1 MEYPGKIHYSCIDFA
16 KYDLIK
22 IQIQYEKQT
31 RSIIMNLRFFS
42 EIMLWGHRSN
52 FLQYEYIFESL
63 QKLKWRANHLP

>member
-52 FLQYEYIFESL
+52 FLQYE
-63 QKLKWRANHLP
+63 